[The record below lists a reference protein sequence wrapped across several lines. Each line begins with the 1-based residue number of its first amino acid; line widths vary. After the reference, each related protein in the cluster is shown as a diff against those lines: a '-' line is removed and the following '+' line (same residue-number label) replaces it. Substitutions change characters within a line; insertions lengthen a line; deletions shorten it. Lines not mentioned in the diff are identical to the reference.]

1 MQDPPSKEQLL
12 AAVGR
17 LLQDDLLPVVEDP
30 ALGFKIRIAANLIR
44 VVAAECALER
54 DHDLAELTRLRAL
67 FPGTDVDD
75 RDPREAIGALNRL
88 LAQRIR
94 DEGSSAAVSEHVLAT
109 LREKLDVVSPRFVT
123 DFEIEG

>member
-1 MQDPPSKEQLL
+1 
-12 AAVGR
+12 VGR